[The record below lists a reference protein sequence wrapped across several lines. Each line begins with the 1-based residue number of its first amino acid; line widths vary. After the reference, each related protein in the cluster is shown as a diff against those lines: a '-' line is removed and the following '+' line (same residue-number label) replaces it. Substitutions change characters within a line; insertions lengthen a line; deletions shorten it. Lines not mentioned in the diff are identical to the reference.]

1 MELATITGKVVS
13 YCEIPEEL
21 TSNHWISDYYPDS
34 YVQVHVE
41 EDGDKMDKVSEWI
54 INKYPELKDEDYFF
68 IHVDY

>member
-21 TSNHWISDYYPDS
+21 TSNHWISEYYPDS

-41 EDGDKMDKVSEWI
+41 EEDEDKVSKWI
-54 INKYPELKDEDYFF
+54 LNKYPELKDEDYFF
-68 IHVDY
+68 IHIDY